1 MRAGEKRELAG
12 YLATFAE
19 EERLVEAARRARE
32 AGYREMD
39 AFTPFPVD
47 GLHEALGLAAR
58 HTANWMALLLLLLGA
73 GAGFG
78 LQYYL
83 SVIAYPLNV
92 GGRPLNSWPAF
103 IPISFVTAVLFAGV
117 GLFAVLFI
125 RTRLTARHRQVQRVP
140 GFDLASHNRFFLYIK
155 RADAQFDRVRT
166 RDFLHTL
173 QPVEINEV
181 EA

>member
-1 MRAGEKRELAG
+1 MTMVEDQELAG
-12 YLATFAE
+12 YLATFTE

-32 AGYREMD
+32 AGYRKMD

-47 GLHEALGLAAR
+47 GLHEALGMSPR
-58 HTANWMALLLLLLGA
+58 HTANWLALVLLLIGA

-103 IPISFVTAVLFAGV
+103 IPISFVTGILFAGV
-117 GLFAVLFI
+117 GLFVVLLI
-125 RTRLTARHRQVQRVP
+125 RTSLTARHRPVQRVP
-140 GFDLASHNRFFLYIK
+140 GFDLASRGRFFLYIK
-155 RADAQFDRVRT
+155 RDDAQFDRMHT
-166 RDFLHTL
+166 RDFLRRL
-173 QPVEINEV
+173 QPVEVSEV
-181 EA
+181 EW